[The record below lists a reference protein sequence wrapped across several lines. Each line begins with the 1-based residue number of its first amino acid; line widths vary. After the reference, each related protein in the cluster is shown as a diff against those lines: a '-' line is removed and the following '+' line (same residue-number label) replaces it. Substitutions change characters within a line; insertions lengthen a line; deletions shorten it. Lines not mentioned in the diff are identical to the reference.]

1 MHGTTEK
8 KKNPQSITPR
18 VSSKANYR
26 PWVMM
31 RPCRFISGIMCPTL
45 RLGVGGAVSRGGCTW
60 LGEADRGY
68 TRLCFPLSFTMNLK
82 LFQKN
87 KINFKTFKLR
97 VGMSMY
103 TRSLLLPFFFN
114 MVTHSCNFL
123 TSNQLFRVYRNICKT
138 SLENRRDWHNTVNQL
153 YLNKKIFFLNTKSF
167 WITILNMCTPQLS
180 PIT

>member
-1 MHGTTEK
+1 
-8 KKNPQSITPR
+8 
-18 VSSKANYR
+18 
-26 PWVMM
+26 
-31 RPCRFISGIMCPTL
+31 
-45 RLGVGGAVSRGGCTW
+45 
-60 LGEADRGY
+60 
-68 TRLCFPLSFTMNLK
+68 
-82 LFQKN
+82 
-87 KINFKTFKLR
+87 
-97 VGMSMY
+97 MSMY